1 MTQNLPVPT
10 LTQVSLEPGGL
21 HHRAPVSN
29 DASQQDESL
38 SIIFRCAPE
47 HKGVVPPPIPAVQ
60 GLPDWFKA
68 MPQRAFSD
76 TLQLEQMTVKRC
88 PPFIDAMT
96 QGFLIPLATDLRVE
110 DGVFT
115 WDGAIPCARVRTNC
129 SPLDFHDN
137 NQVKGSPF
145 FEEDHFV
152 LKFNCFWTIELPPG
166 YSLFV
171 THPINRPDLP
181 FVSLT
186 GLIDADRY
194 RDTYVNFPAR
204 WRDPAFNGVLPK
216 GTPVVQCVP
225 IKREAWTACFGEVS
239 GEAAT
244 RMRDT
249 QFMLADN
256 DDAYRPHFRAA
267 KR

>member
-1 MTQNLPVPT
+1 M
-10 LTQVSLEPGGL
+10 SD
-21 HHRAPVSN
+21 
-29 DASQQDESL
+29 DASQEGESL

-96 QGFLIPLATDLRVE
+96 LGFLIPLATDLHVE
-110 DGVFT
+110 DGLLT
-115 WDGAIPCARVRTNC
+115 WDGEIPCASVKANC

-145 FEEDHFV
+145 FEEDRFV
-152 LKFNCFWTIELPPG
+152 VKFNCFWTIELPPG
-166 YSLFV
+166 YSLLV

-194 RDTYVNFPAR
+194 RDNYINFPAR
-204 WRDPAFNGVLPK
+204 WCNPDFKGVLPK

-225 IKREAWTACFGEVS
+225 IKREAWTARFEEIS
-239 GEAAT
+239 GEAAG
-244 RMRDT
+244 RMTDM
-249 QFMLADN
+249 QYMLTDN
-256 DDAYRPHFRAA
+256 DDVYRQHFRAP

>member
-1 MTQNLPVPT
+1 MSDV
-10 LTQVSLEPGGL
+10 VSQPAEG
-21 HHRAPVSN
+21 
-29 DASQQDESL
+29 L

-68 MPQRAFSD
+68 MPLRAFSE

-96 QGFLIPLATDLRVE
+96 HGFLIPLATDLRVE
-110 DGVFT
+110 DGQLT
-115 WDGAIPCARVRTNC
+115 WTGDIPCARVKTNS

-145 FEEDHFV
+145 FEEDRFV
-152 LKFNCFWTIELPPG
+152 VKFNCFWTIELPPG
-166 YSLFV
+166 YSLLV

-186 GLIDADRY
+186 GLIDADLY
-194 RDTYVNFPAR
+194 RDNYINFPAR
-204 WRDPAFNGVLPK
+204 WRDPDFKGVLPRALQWFNVCPSNAK
-216 GTPVVQCVP
+216 HGVRASRRFPLTPPGECGTCSSRSRITTTPTDIISVRRSARRVCSP
-225 IKREAWTACFGEVS
+225 RLG
-239 GEAAT
+239 
-244 RMRDT
+244 
-249 QFMLADN
+249 
-256 DDAYRPHFRAA
+256 
-267 KR
+267 